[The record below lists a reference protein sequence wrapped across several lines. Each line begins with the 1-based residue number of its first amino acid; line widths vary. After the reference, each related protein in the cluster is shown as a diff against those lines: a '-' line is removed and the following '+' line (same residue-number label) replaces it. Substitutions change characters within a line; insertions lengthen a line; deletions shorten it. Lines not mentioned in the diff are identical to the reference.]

1 LGAAILYIFDQGRF
15 LDESEVSVSVRNK
28 GLNYGLGCFEGIRA
42 FWNESQK
49 QLFVF
54 RLFDHYKR
62 FHESGHSLNLIIPY
76 SPMQLFYWTIQLLKI
91 NNVRQD
97 VYIRPICIKGE
108 NTLSPDLT
116 GPFNRVMI
124 YCTYLKEYIPKP
136 ALNVS
141 ISSWSRMGSNMIPPQ
156 AKPTGGYLN
165 AALASTEARL
175 NGFDEA
181 IFLTK
186 EGNVS
191 EGPGEN
197 IIILKNN
204 QLMTPPISDDVLA
217 GITRDTVMQLARHE
231 LQLPF
236 FEKSLSRTELYSADE
251 VFFTGTAIGIKPIIQ
266 IDRRII
272 GTGQE
277 GPITKEIRSRYDY
290 IVSGNNTDYLGYCT
304 TVY

>member
-1 LGAAILYIFDQGRF
+1 MYIFDQGRF
-15 LDESEVSVSVRNK
+15 LNESEVSISVRNK

-62 FHESGHSLNLIIPY
+62 FHESGKSLNLPIPY
-76 SPMQLFYWTIQLLKI
+76 SPMELFNWTIQLLKI
-91 NNVRQD
+91 NNIRGD
-97 VYIRPICIKGE
+97 FYIRPICIKGE
-108 NTLSPDLT
+108 NTLGPDLLD
-116 GPFNRVMI
+116 PFNRVMI
-124 YCTYLKEYIPKP
+124 YSTELKHYIAKP

-141 ISSWSRMGSNMIPPQ
+141 VSSWARMGSNMIPPQ

-165 AALASTEARL
+165 SALAVTEARL

-197 IIILKNN
+197 IFIVKNK
-204 QLMTPPISDDVLA
+204 QLITPPISDDILA
-217 GITRDTVMQLARHE
+217 GITRDTVMQLAKHE
-231 LQLPF
+231 LGLPF
-236 FEKSLSRTELYSADE
+236 FEKSLSRSELYSADE

-272 GTGQE
+272 GIGQE
-277 GPITKEIRSRYDY
+277 GPITKEIRSRYDN
-290 IVSGNNTDYLGYCT
+290 IVRGNNMNYLGYCT
-304 TVY
+304 PVY